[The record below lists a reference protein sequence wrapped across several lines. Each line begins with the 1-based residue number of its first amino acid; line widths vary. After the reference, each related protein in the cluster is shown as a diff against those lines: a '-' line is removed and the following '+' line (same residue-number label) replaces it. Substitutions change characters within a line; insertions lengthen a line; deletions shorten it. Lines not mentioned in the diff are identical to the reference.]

1 MNQLKKKYL
10 ETTAPALR
18 EKFGL
23 KNVMQIPKLEKI
35 VLNMGVGEATQN
47 PKLIDEAVKTL
58 GAITGQ
64 KPVVTRAKKA
74 ISNFKLRE
82 DQAIGAKV
90 TLHGERMFEFLER
103 LIHISLPRVRDF
115 RGVSRKGFDGRG
127 NYTLGVKEQ
136 IIFLEIDFDKVDTI
150 LGMNITFVTSAPTD
164 EQAFALLEGL
174 GMPFRRN

>member
-1 MNQLKKKYL
+1 MNQLKKKYQE
-10 ETTAPALR
+10 ETSPALR
-18 EKFGL
+18 EKFNL
-23 KNVMQIPKLEKI
+23 KNIMQVPRLEKI

-47 PKLIDEAVKTL
+47 PKLIEEATKTL

-64 KPVVTRAKKA
+64 KAVITRARKA

-103 LIHISLPRVRDF
+103 FIHISLPRVRDF

-136 IIFLEIDFDKVDTI
+136 IIFLEIDFDKVETM

-164 EQAFALLEGL
+164 EQAYALLEGL
-174 GMPFRRN
+174 GMPFRKN

>member
-1 MNQLKKKYL
+1 MNQLKKKYQE
-10 ETTAPALR
+10 ETSPALQ
-18 EKFGL
+18 EKFAL
-23 KNVMQIPKLEKI
+23 KNVMQVPRLEKI

-47 PKLIDEAVKTL
+47 PKLIEEATKTL
-58 GAITGQ
+58 TAITGQ
-64 KPVVTRAKKA
+64 KAVITRARKA

-82 DQAIGAKV
+82 NQAIGAKV

-103 LIHISLPRVRDF
+103 FIHISLPRVRDF

-136 IIFLEIDFDKVDTI
+136 IIFLEIDFDKVETM

-164 EQAFALLEGL
+164 EQAYALLEGL
-174 GMPFRRN
+174 GMPFRKN

>member
-1 MNQLKKKYL
+1 MSQLKKKYT
-10 ETTAPALR
+10 EETAPALKER
-18 EKFGL
+18 FGL
-23 KNVMQIPKLEKI
+23 KNVMQVPKLQKI

-47 PKLIDEAVKTL
+47 PKLIDEATKTL

-82 DQAIGAKV
+82 NQAIGAKV
-90 TLHGERMFEFLER
+90 TLHGERMFEFLDR

-127 NYTLGVKEQ
+127 NYTMGVKEQ
-136 IIFLEIDFDKVDTI
+136 IIFLEIDFDKVETI
-150 LGMNITFVTSAPTD
+150 LGMNITFVTSAPND
-164 EQAFALLEGL
+164 EQAYALLEGL
-174 GMPFRRN
+174 GMPFRKN

>member
-1 MNQLKKKYL
+1 MNLLKDKYVSTVL
-10 ETTAPALR
+10 PALR
-18 EKFGL
+18 DKFEL
-23 KNVMQIPKLEKI
+23 KNIMQVPKLEKI
-35 VLNMGVGEATQN
+35 VLNMGVGKATQN
-47 PKLIDEAVKTL
+47 PKLIEEAVKTL

-64 KPVVTRAKKA
+64 KPVITRAKKA

-82 DQAIGAKV
+82 NQAIGAKV

-127 NYTLGVKEQ
+127 NYTLGIKEQ
-136 IIFLEIDFDKVDTI
+136 IIFLEIDFDKVETI
-150 LGMNITFVTSAPTD
+150 LGMNITFVTSAPND

>member
-1 MNQLKKKYL
+1 MNQLKQKYV
-10 ETTAPALR
+10 ETTAPALK

-23 KNVMQIPKLEKI
+23 KNVMQVPKLQKI

-58 GAITGQ
+58 GSITGQ

-136 IIFLEIDFDKVDTI
+136 IIFLEIDFDKVETI

>member
-1 MNQLKKKYL
+1 MNQLKQKCV
-10 ETTAPALR
+10 ETTAPALK

-23 KNVMQIPKLEKI
+23 KNVMQVPKLQKI

-58 GAITGQ
+58 GSITGQ

-136 IIFLEIDFDKVDTI
+136 IIFLEIDFDKVETI

>member
-1 MNQLKKKYL
+1 MNQLKQKYV
-10 ETTAPALR
+10 ETTAPALK

-23 KNVMQIPKLEKI
+23 KNVMQVPKLEKI

-58 GAITGQ
+58 GSITGQ
-64 KPVVTRAKKA
+64 KPVITRAKKA

-82 DQAIGAKV
+82 NQAIGAKV
-90 TLHGERMFEFLER
+90 TLHGVRMFEFLER

-127 NYTLGVKEQ
+127 NYTLGIKEQ
-136 IIFLEIDFDKVDTI
+136 IIFLEIDFDKVETI
-150 LGMNITFVTSAPTD
+150 LGMNITFVTSAPDD
-164 EQAFALLEGL
+164 EQAYALLEGL

>member
-1 MNQLKKKYL
+1 MNQLKKKYV
-10 ETTAPALR
+10 ESTAPALK
-18 EKFGL
+18 EQFGL
-23 KNVMQIPKLEKI
+23 KNVMQIPKLQKI

-47 PKLIDEAVKTL
+47 PKLIDEATKTL
-58 GAITGQ
+58 AAITGQ
-64 KPVVTRAKKA
+64 KPVITRAKKA

-82 DQAIGAKV
+82 NQAIGAKV

-127 NYTLGVKEQ
+127 NYTLGIKEQ
-136 IIFLEIDFDKVDTI
+136 IIFLEIDFDKVETI
-150 LGMNITFVTSAPTD
+150 LGMNITFVTSAPND

>member
-1 MNQLKKKYL
+1 MNQLKKKYI

>member
-1 MNQLKKKYL
+1 MNQLKKKYQE
-10 ETTAPALR
+10 ETSPALQ

-23 KNVMQIPKLEKI
+23 KNVMQVPRLEKI

-47 PKLIDEAVKTL
+47 PKLIEEATKTL

-64 KPVVTRAKKA
+64 KAVITRARKA

-82 DQAIGAKV
+82 NQAIGAKV

-103 LIHISLPRVRDF
+103 FIHISLPRVRDF

-136 IIFLEIDFDKVDTI
+136 IIFLEIDFDKVETM

-164 EQAFALLEGL
+164 EQAYALLEGL
-174 GMPFRRN
+174 GMPFRKN

>member
-1 MNQLKKKYL
+1 MNQLKQKYV
-10 ETTAPALR
+10 ESTAPALK
-18 EKFGL
+18 EQFGL
-23 KNVMQIPKLEKI
+23 KNVMQIPKLQKI

-47 PKLIDEAVKTL
+47 PKLIDEATKTL
-58 GAITGQ
+58 AAITGQ

-82 DQAIGAKV
+82 NQAIGAKV

-127 NYTLGVKEQ
+127 NYTLGIKEQ
-136 IIFLEIDFDKVDTI
+136 IIFLEIDFDKVETI
-150 LGMNITFVTSAPTD
+150 LGMNITFVTSAPND

>member
-1 MNQLKKKYL
+1 MNQLKQKYV
-10 ETTAPALR
+10 ETTAPALK

-23 KNVMQIPKLEKI
+23 KNVMQVPKLQKI

-58 GAITGQ
+58 GSITGQ

-82 DQAIGAKV
+82 NQAIGAKV

-136 IIFLEIDFDKVDTI
+136 IIFLEIDFDKVETI